1 MGCLSNVAMRIKRRY
16 TRRQWSTVMLIG
28 TVNFAGAVCISLQAP
43 FYPQEAEMKGSTATE
58 YGLVFGIFELVS
70 FLSSPL
76 FGKYLDTIGAKF
88 TLTSGIFVAAV
99 SCMLF
104 GLLDLVMQHPEFIGL
119 SFAVR
124 IVEALGA
131 SAALTA
137 AFAIIASEFPD
148 SVGTTFATLET
159 FYGVGYIV
167 GPTIGGLLFQA
178 GGYILP
184 FIVMGSML
192 GVVGVV
198 TCVVLPASNQPKKP
212 QASLLKMLAVPGV
225 LLDSLVTTATAMSM
239 GFYSATLEP
248 HLRQFDLSPA
258 LVGVMFII
266 SGGIYAVFAP
276 LVGRI
281 IDRCCYAKRVV
292 LLGGLFVIV
301 GVALVGP
308 ADFMPVE
315 TSLWLCVLGLIIH
328 GLGLSCL
335 MVPTFSDAISSAV
348 CAGFPDDLTTYG
360 VVSGLWAASFALGAF
375 VGPSVAG
382 VLFDTVGFRKSTY
395 FIIAVHVLVVV
406 GTALFLCCE
415 RRPPARKPGKPKTNM
430 NGLLRLEES
439 NASSLNLI
447 ANWSQ
452 DHRNQSFP
460 GVTRNKAGNDYGS
473 IGSTLSVIE
482 VAA

>member
-1 MGCLSNVAMRIKRRY
+1 
-16 TRRQWSTVMLIG
+16 MLIG

-43 FYPQEAEMKGSTATE
+43 FYPQEAEAKGSTATE

-104 GLLDLVMQHPEFIGL
+104 GLLDLVIGHGEFIGL

-167 GPTIGGLLFQA
+167 GPTIGGLLFLA
-178 GGYILP
+178 GGYVLP

-192 GVVGVV
+192 AVVGVV
-198 TCVVLPASNQPKKP
+198 TCFVLPASEAQKKP

-225 LLDSLVTTATAMSM
+225 LLDSLVTTATAVSM

-248 HLRQFDLSPA
+248 HLRQFELSAA

-266 SGGIYAVFAP
+266 SGGVYAMFAP
-276 LVGRI
+276 LVGRL

-292 LLGGLFVIV
+292 LFGGTFVII
-301 GVALVGP
+301 GVSLVGP
-308 ADFMPVE
+308 ADFLPVP

-328 GLGLSCL
+328 GFGLSCL

-348 CAGFPDDLTTYG
+348 VAGFPDDLTTYG
-360 VVSGLWAASFALGAF
+360 VVSGLWASSFALGAF

-382 VLFDTVGFRKSTY
+382 VLFDTVGFRQATY
-395 FIIAVHVLVVV
+395 FIIAVHLLVVI

-415 RRPPARKPGKPKTNM
+415 RRPPPRKLKTKTLEISM
-430 NGLLRLEES
+430 QASLLRLEES
-439 NASSLNLI
+439 NGGNLI
-447 ANWSQ
+447 ANLSH
-452 DHRNQSFP
+452 DRNRSPFP
-460 GVTRNKAGNDYGS
+460 GVTRNKAGSDYGS
-473 IGSTLSVIE
+473 IGSSFIE

>member
-1 MGCLSNVAMRIKRRY
+1 MVSLGNLAARIKQRY

-43 FYPQEAEMKGSTATE
+43 FYPQEAESKGSTATE

-104 GLLDLVMQHPEFIGL
+104 GLLDLVIEHTEFIGL

-178 GGYILP
+178 GGYVLP

-192 GVVGVV
+192 VVVGVV
-198 TCVVLPASNQPKKP
+198 TCFVLPASEAQKKP

-225 LLDSLVTTATAMSM
+225 LLDSLVTTATAVSM

-266 SGGIYAVFAP
+266 SGGVYAMFAP
-276 LVGRI
+276 LVGRL

-292 LLGGLFVIV
+292 LFGGVFVII
-301 GVALVGP
+301 GVSLVGP
-308 ADFMPVE
+308 ADFLPVE
-315 TSLWLCVLGLIIH
+315 TV
-328 GLGLSCL
+328 
-335 MVPTFSDAISSAV
+335 
-348 CAGFPDDLTTYG
+348 AGFPDDLTTYG
-360 VVSGLWAASFALGAF
+360 VVSGLWASSFALGAF

-382 VLFDTVGFRKSTY
+382 VLFDTVGFRQSTY
-395 FIIAVHVLVVV
+395 FIIAVHLLVVF

-415 RRPPARKPGKPKTNM
+415 RRPPPRKLKTKTLELSM
-430 NGLLRLEES
+430 QASLLRLEES
-439 NASSLNLI
+439 SGGNLI
-447 ANWSQ
+447 ANLSQ
-452 DHRNQSFP
+452 DRNRSPFP
-460 GVTRNKAGNDYGS
+460 GVTRNKAGSGYGS
-473 IGSTLSVIE
+473 IGSSFIE

>member
-1 MGCLSNVAMRIKRRY
+1 M
-16 TRRQWSTVMLIG
+16 
-28 TVNFAGAVCISLQAP
+28 
-43 FYPQEAEMKGSTATE
+43 
-58 YGLVFGIFELVS
+58 FGIFELVS

-104 GLLDLVMQHPEFIGL
+104 GLLDLVTDHPEFIGL

-167 GPTIGGLLFQA
+167 GPTIGGLLFTA

-184 FIVMGSML
+184 FIVMGGML
-192 GVVGVV
+192 AVVGVI
-198 TCVVLPASNQPKKP
+198 TCVVLPNSEAQKKP
-212 QASLLKMLAVPGV
+212 QASLLRMLAVPGV
-225 LLDSLVTTATAMSM
+225 LLDSLVTTATAVSM

-258 LVGVMFII
+258 LVGVMFIV
-266 SGGIYAVFAP
+266 SGGVYAVCAP
-276 LVGRI
+276 LVGRL
-281 IDRCCYAKRVV
+281 IDRCVYAKRIVMFGGSFVV
-292 LLGGLFVIV
+292 V

-308 ADFMPVE
+308 ADFIPV
-315 TSLWLCVLGLIIH
+315 TPSIWLCVLGLVVH
-328 GLGLSCL
+328 GLGLACL

-348 CAGFPDDLTTYG
+348 VAGFPDDLTTYG
-360 VVSGLWAASFALGAF
+360 VVSGLWASSFALGAF

-382 VLFDTVGFRKSTY
+382 VLFDTVGFRQGTY
-395 FIIAVHVLVVV
+395 FIIAVHLLVVV

-415 RRPPARKPGKPKTNM
+415 RRPAPRKLKTTKTADLGM
-430 NGLLRLEES
+430 QASLLRLEES
-439 NASSLNLI
+439 NGNGLI
-447 ANWSQ
+447 WSH
-452 DHRNQSFP
+452 DNRNRNDFP
-460 GVTRNKAGNDYGS
+460 GVTRNKAGTDYGS
-473 IGSTLSVIE
+473 IGSSMSVID